1 LPSFYSHISLLMTSS
16 KRHRLPGTSMNCQ
29 SVFHFIKLCMR
40 TFKLMAVLL
49 WAHTNFICS

>member
-1 LPSFYSHISLLMTSS
+1 MTSS